1 MKPRGVRDETRMRG
15 RKPKPT
21 KLKIMAGEPN
31 KDRINDQEPEAPVG
45 RPVMPDGLD
54 DVGRKAWDALC
65 DSLDALGILSTVDHH
80 ALEIYCHAYSGY
92 RAALDTIKKQGM
104 FMVRKVTNG
113 DVRVIRHPLMPEIH
127 SSRAEI
133 MKMQAEFGLTPSA
146 RSRLVVPGGA
156 RKTLDILDELL
167 A

>member
-1 MKPRGVRDETRMRG
+1 MRG

-21 KLKIMAGEPN
+21 KLKIMSGEPN
-31 KDRINDQEPEAPVG
+31 KNRINDQEPEAPPG

-65 DSLDALGILSTVDHH
+65 DSLDALGILSIVDHH
-80 ALEIYCHAYSGY
+80 ALELYCHAYSGY
-92 RAALDTIKKQGM
+92 RDAYDKSKQFGQIL
-104 FMVRKVTNG
+104 
-113 DVRVIRHPLMPEIH
+113 VIDGKPRRNPAMTEVHQH
-127 SSRAEI
+127 RAEI
-133 MKMQAEFGLTPSA
+133 MRMQAEFGLTPSA